1 MIIDESSIANELED
15 YWFCRYVTNEYD
27 KPELESIY
35 VELVPGVHYNLY
47 RFECVFHERKP
58 VTLVLTVN
66 EYGTVVKYK
75 CSCHSKKKKTCSHLV
90 TAIQAINDLNMDLSN
105 LPIFIHYKDYIQKIK
120 EAEEE
125 RLRQKLIAFSTEKAM
140 NLMESISQDSFDRLF
155 EPSLKPLRLYVDV
168 LYDYS
173 AFPSFQCKVGSD
185 RLYVVKNMEELVN
198 TFLSEQTM
206 TFGKKTTLLLKK
218 EALDEESLRIF
229 DFLYKYAKSEEF
241 RRKSSLSRE
250 CIDDFYHLLKDLPE
264 THRNLCIEDYAFKMP
279 LHLEEY
285 ESFIH
290 CFWISEDPLYVGK
303 KEIYV
308 DLDEEGLK
316 HCIFSDQACALIRG
330 IDGSMDIQ
338 KEKFGEFYQEVIQ
351 PVASEFEIE
360 ANFDLSTYQQNIS
373 NIRLYADLED
383 GHVLVW
389 GKYLWDGIERDL
401 FHGQSIRPV
410 SFVEQIVL
418 HYADQ
423 QKGNVI
429 HFKTKGKHLY
439 EFLDEGLEKIQS
451 IADVFVSEDLKKLK
465 YRKSLSMQVGFRVN
479 DDLLEIQ
486 LDSKIDKEELLAV
499 LRSYRRKKVF
509 HRLKNG
515 EMIDLQNEELEKLD
529 SLVKNFDLTK
539 EDFKKDWIERPAYQ
553 ALKEEE
559 SMDIRKDE
567 SVEKYIDSLSKIQN
581 TQIIFPEKYDK
592 LLRPYQKEGV
602 QWMKHLYDI
611 GLNGILA
618 DDMGLGK
625 TLQVLCLLDCFIPK
639 DQEPSIIVCPSS
651 LMFNWASEIE
661 KFEVDIDAICVYG
674 SQAERKK
681 RIEQAHDLYITTYDY
696 VKRDEQLYQ
705 NKSFMYVI
713 LDEAQYIK
721 NPKTKNARTVKA
733 LKSKHRL
740 ALTGTPIENRLT
752 ELWSIF
758 DFLLPGYL
766 YSLKVFM
773 EEIERPIEMDQDEKK
788 QTQLKK
794 MVSPFILRRNKKDVL
809 KDLPDKIERELWL
822 DFSEEERKLY
832 LANLMQVNETL
843 QAQLKVDEVD
853 SIQILAMMTKL
864 RQICCEARMV
874 YQDIKVP
881 STKLEMCVDLIET
894 LKENNKKVLLFSSFT
909 KIFDWLEIELDKKGI
924 KYHILTGSTSKEQR
938 KKEVEE
944 FQSDDS
950 DVFLISLKAG
960 GTGLNLTQA
969 SAVIHFDPWWNSS
982 AQSQATDRA
991 YRIGQNQNVLVYQL
1005 MMKNSIEEKIYHMQ
1019 KRKREMSDLF
1029 VENSGPRLSKMSA
1042 EDLKELFTL

>member
-1 MIIDESSIANELED
+1 MIIDESSISDLLED
-15 YWFCRYVTNEYD
+15 YWYYRYISNELDETSLEEIYI
-27 KPELESIY
+27 ELQ
-35 VELVPGVHYNLY
+35 PCNHYNLY
-47 RFECVFHERKP
+47 RFDCVFKGRPPINLE
-58 VTLVLTVN
+58 LLVN
-66 EYGTVVKYK
+66 EYGTVVKHN
-75 CSCHSKKKKTCSHLV
+75 CSCHKRQDEACHHIIE
-90 TAIQAINDLNMDLSN
+90 AIQAINALNIDLNH
-105 LPIFIHYKDYIQKIK
+105 LPIYIHYQDYIEEIK
-120 EAEEE
+120 RKEEE
-125 RLRQKLIAFSTEKAM
+125 QYRQQKLAYSTEKAM
-140 NLMESISQDSFDRLF
+140 DLMQSISQITYNRLF
-155 EPSLKPLRLYVDV
+155 QPALKPLSLY
-168 LYDYS
+168 LEIFYDRYT
-173 AFPSFQCKVGSD
+173 FPGFQCKIGTD
-185 RLYVVKNMEELVN
+185 RKYIVKNMQELVD
-198 TFLSEQTM
+198 TFLEEGTM
-206 TFGKKTTLLLKK
+206 NFGKKTSFLLKK
-218 EALDEESLRIF
+218 EVLDENSLKIF
-229 DFLYKYAKSEEF
+229 EFLYKYAKKEEYRKKAYASED
-241 RRKSSLSRE
+241 S
-250 CIDDFYHLLKDLPE
+250 IDDLYRLLKDLPKSYINCRIE
-264 THRNLCIEDYAFKMP
+264 ESDNQVTIKLHDHTNYIAVFWDSELPLCTGKEELYASKYEDG
-279 LHLEEY
+279 LEHCPY
-285 ESFIH
+285 SYQATSFIR
-290 CFWISEDPLYVGK
+290 
-303 KEIYV
+303 
-308 DLDEEGLK
+308 GLG
-316 HCIFSDQACALIRG
+316 RG
-330 IDGSMDIQ
+330 LDIQ
-338 KEKFGEFYQEVIQ
+338 KEKFGQFYQEVIQ
-351 PVASEFEIE
+351 AIESEFNIE
-360 ANFDLSTYQQNIS
+360 ADFDLTSYRQNIS

-383 GHVLVW
+383 GKVLVW

-423 QKGNVI
+423 QKGNII
-429 HFKTKGKHLY
+429 HFKTKGKQLY
-439 EFLDEGLEKIQS
+439 EFLEEGLEKIQS
-451 IADVFVSEDLKKLK
+451 IADVYVSEDLKKLK
-465 YRKSLSMQVGFRVN
+465 YRKSLNMQVGFRVN
-479 DDLLEIQ
+479 DNLLEIQ
-486 LDSKIDKEELLAV
+486 LDSQIDKDELLAV
-499 LRSYRRKKVF
+499 LRSYRRKKIF

-529 SLVKNFDLTK
+529 HLVKNFDLKK
-539 EDFKKDWIERPAYQ
+539 EDFQKDRIERPAYQ

-567 SVEKYIDSLSKIQN
+567 SVSKYLDSLSKIQN
-581 TQIIFPEKYDK
+581 TEIEFPAKYDQ
-592 LLRPYQKEGV
+592 LLRSYQKEGV

-639 DQEPSIIVCPSS
+639 NEEPSIIVCPSS

-661 KFEVDIDAICVYG
+661 KFEVDLDAICVYG

-681 RIEQAHDLYITTYDY
+681 KIEQAHDLYITTYDY
-696 VKRDEQLYQ
+696 IKRDEELYQ
-705 NKSFMYVI
+705 EKAFMYVI

-721 NPKTKNARTVKA
+721 NPKTKNAQSVKA
-733 LKSKHRL
+733 LKAKHRL

-788 QTQLKK
+788 QEQLKK

-822 DFSEEERKLY
+822 DFSKEEEKLY
-832 LANLMQVNETL
+832 LANLMQVNEQL

-874 YQDIKVP
+874 YQNIKTP

-894 LKENNKKVLLFSSFT
+894 LKENKKKVLLFSSFT
-909 KIFDWLEIELDKKGI
+909 RIFDWLELEFDKKGI
-924 KYHILTGSTSKEQR
+924 KYHILTGATSKEQR
-938 KKEVEE
+938 KKEVEQ
-944 FQSDDS
+944 FQNDES

-1029 VENSGPRLSKMSA
+1029 VENNGPRISKMSA